1 MKYIVANWK
10 SNKTVQEA
18 EEWFKKIRIKFS
30 EINCAKLN
38 DVEIIV
44 CPPAVYLT
52 MTKKYITDYSL
63 PMKLGAQDVS
73 SFEMGAYTGEISAR
87 MISGLAEYVIIGHSE
102 RRKYFREDDKSLGE
116 KVRQA
121 NSTGLKAI
129 YCIQDATTNIPEGVT
144 IAAYEPVWAIGTG
157 KADTPENANGVISQI
172 KQKSGV
178 DIVLYGGSVT
188 PENLKSYLAIDQI
201 NGVLI
206 GGASLDT
213 EKFWEII
220 LHASTN

>member
-52 MTKKYITDYSL
+52 MVKKYITDYSL

-73 SFEMGAYTGEISAR
+73 SFKMGAYTGEISAR

-102 RRKYFREDDKSLGE
+102 RRKYFREEDKSLGE
-116 KVRQA
+116 KVKQA
-121 NSTGLKAI
+121 NSVRLKVI
-129 YCIQDATTNIPEGVT
+129 YCIQDANTFIPEGAT
-144 IAAYEPVWAIGTG
+144 IAAYEPVWAIGSG
-157 KADTPENANGVISQI
+157 KADTPDNANQVISI
-172 KQKSGV
+172 VKKKSG
-178 DIVLYGGSVT
+178 IKTVLYGGSVT
-188 PENLKSYLAIDQI
+188 PQNIKSYLSIGQID
-201 NGVLI
+201 GALI
-206 GGASLDT
+206 GGASLDA